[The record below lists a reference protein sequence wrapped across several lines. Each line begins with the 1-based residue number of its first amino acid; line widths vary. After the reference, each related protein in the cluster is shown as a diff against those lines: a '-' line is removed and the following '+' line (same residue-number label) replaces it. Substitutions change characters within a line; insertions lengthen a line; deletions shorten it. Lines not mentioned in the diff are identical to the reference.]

1 MNRLLASLFVF
12 SLSVM
17 LAACAADSG
26 NDAAPQDF
34 DAAAPP
40 AEGAEV
46 LVMETS
52 MGKIE
57 LLLFP
62 QVAPKAAEN
71 FRTHAEN
78 GYYDNVIFHRV
89 IPGFMAQGGDPNG
102 TGTGGQSIWGKP
114 FEDEFDPRA
123 SNLRGTLSMANAGPK
138 TNGSQ
143 FFINVAD
150 NTFLDGKHSVFGRVT
165 AGMDVVDA
173 MVGVATGPGDRPITP
188 IVITGITVQQ
198 ASS

>member
-1 MNRLLASLFVF
+1 
-12 SLSVM
+12 
-17 LAACAADSG
+17 
-26 NDAAPQDF
+26 
-34 DAAAPP
+34 
-40 AEGAEV
+40 
-46 LVMETS
+46 
-52 MGKIE
+52 
-57 LLLFP
+57 
-62 QVAPKAAEN
+62 
-71 FRTHAEN
+71 
-78 GYYDNVIFHRV
+78 
-89 IPGFMAQGGDPNG
+89 
-102 TGTGGQSIWGKP
+102 
-114 FEDEFDPRA
+114 
-123 SNLRGTLSMANAGPK
+123 MANAGPK

>member
-1 MNRLLASLFVF
+1 MNRLFTSLFLF
-12 SLSVM
+12 SLPIM
-17 LAACAADSG
+17 LAACAADPG
-26 NDAAPQDF
+26 NDAASQDF
-34 DAAAPP
+34 NASAPP

-102 TGTGGQSIWGKP
+102 TGTGGRVHLGRAVRRRVRP
-114 FEDEFDPRA
+114 PRQQPA
-123 SNLRGTLSMANAGPK
+123 RHAVYGQRGP
-138 TNGSQ
+138 Q
-143 FFINVAD
+143 D
-150 NTFLDGKHSVFGRVT
+150 QRQPVFY
-165 AGMDVVDA
+165 
-173 MVGVATGPGDRPITP
+173 
-188 IVITGITVQQ
+188 
-198 ASS
+198 

>member
-1 MNRLLASLFVF
+1 
-12 SLSVM
+12 M
-17 LAACAADSG
+17 LAACAADPG
-26 NDAAPQDF
+26 NDAASQDF
-34 DAAAPP
+34 NASAPP

-188 IVITGITVQQ
+188 IVITGITIQQ